1 MMEKHGPELGVDFSP
16 RVVDFLECLG
26 GGSMKSRVWF
36 VAVGCLSV
44 VCFLILSGCG
54 GIGGEKLVVIRG
66 RVVENGQPIKAGGP
80 YGGAPRVEVTFY
92 PVDASGNLDSAK
104 QSWSATV
111 QADGTF
117 VVDGVG
123 KGIPAGRYKV
133 GLRGEPPSGQYDPRA
148 PKAAGGD
155 IFEGK
160 FSLQKTPFT
169 FEFTSNQEITL
180 EIGQAGAS
188 EGSGAASQE

>member
-1 MMEKHGPELGVDFSP
+1 
-16 RVVDFLECLG
+16 
-26 GGSMKSRVWF
+26 
-36 VAVGCLSV
+36 
-44 VCFLILSGCG
+44 
-54 GIGGEKLVVIRG
+54 
-66 RVVENGQPIKAGGP
+66 
-80 YGGAPRVEVTFY
+80 
-92 PVDASGNLDSAK
+92 
-104 QSWSATV
+104 
-111 QADGTF
+111 

-123 KGIPAGRYKV
+123 NGIPAGRYKV